1 MKELL
6 NVYKITS
13 VIVHR
18 DTNHK
23 KEAVYKVLTTSAMS
37 RELRQML
44 NNYYDKERQI
54 TISEHVEMTEESI
67 SEYKRYTKYDAQN
80 YSLQRK

>member
-1 MKELL
+1 
-6 NVYKITS
+6 
-13 VIVHR
+13 
-18 DTNHK
+18 
-23 KEAVYKVLTTSAMS
+23 
-37 RELRQML
+37 ML

-80 YSLQRK
+80 KEIYSVNYPIHYNENKQRRMKDGLNTIH